1 MEANA
6 LVEIYQRSVQGYNIC
21 YNPFT
26 EDEESSAYSTTDCEK
41 PYGPTVFIKKEKNVN
56 HVTKCM
62 DTNLHWLIKEYKGKK
77 LEDKKD
83 LNRTGRYTI

>member
-41 PYGPTVFIKKEKNVN
+41 PYGPTVFIKK
-56 HVTKCM
+56 
-62 DTNLHWLIKEYKGKK
+62 KK
-77 LEDKKD
+77 M
-83 LNRTGRYTI
+83 